1 MKTPHLYRTLILGS
15 LLFIAMQEAD
25 ATVIFQTGNQQYTN
39 VNIAADT
46 NALSIIGDIKNTG
59 LQMTFENMIGPDG
72 QTKVAMH
79 GQHGVAFVES
89 YADSLPGATN
99 TGFSSLTLM
108 AQAGYGFTAG
118 DFALDELTGGSNPG
132 SVTFNGIDQFG
143 NPNTSIFSMRVNGQN
158 PYNFYTLNGEIVTS
172 LVITA
177 PLTSLLQDIKQV
189 SVNVAPIPEPA
200 TLASVGL
207 GLALLRWSRR
217 RDEEAL
223 SPVQAGY
230 PMVV

>member
-1 MKTPHLYRTLILGS
+1 MSTIARRSFRLALCGTAMLS
-15 LLFIAMQEAD
+15 FIAIHQAD

-39 VNIAADT
+39 VNIAAAA
-46 NALSIIGDIKNTG
+46 NGLSVVGDIGNTG

-72 QTKVAMH
+72 TTQVTMH

-89 YADSLPGATN
+89 YLDSLPSATH

-118 DFALDELTGGSNPG
+118 DFALDELNSGSNQG

-143 NPNTSIFSMRVNGQN
+143 NSNTATFSMGANGQN
-158 PYNFYTLNGEIVTS
+158 QYNFYTLNGERVTS
-172 LVITA
+172 LVIST
-177 PLTSLLQDIKQV
+177 PLASLLQDIKQV

-200 TLASVGL
+200 TLALIAL
-207 GLALLRWSRR
+207 GLVGLRWSHRNR
-217 RDEEAL
+217 L
-223 SPVQAGY
+223 N
-230 PMVV
+230 